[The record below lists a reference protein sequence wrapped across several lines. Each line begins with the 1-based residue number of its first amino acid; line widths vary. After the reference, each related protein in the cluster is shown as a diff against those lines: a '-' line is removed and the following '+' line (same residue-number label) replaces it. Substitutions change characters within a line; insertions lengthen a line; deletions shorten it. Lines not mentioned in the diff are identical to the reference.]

1 MLTPQRFTRTLRAL
15 VPDLALEDNVG
26 FLQLDCLSSA
36 DKLAVPVDDDV
47 EGDEEDS
54 EAEEDDLDEEEKEDE
69 DEYEDDDVED
79 EDDDDV
85 IIEDD
90 EEEEEPEDDDED
102 EEEEDDTEDGE
113 PGSGKKIMTVNT
125 PGLSRYF
132 PMVLGQ

>member
-1 MLTPQRFTRTLRAL
+1 MHTPEKFTRPFPAL
-15 VPDLALEDNVG
+15 VPISDIALEDSG
-26 FLQLDCLSSA
+26 ALTLA
-36 DKLAVPVDDDV
+36 DNDV
-47 EGDEEDS
+47 EENEE
-54 EAEEDDLDEEEKEDE
+54 EAEEDDLEEEEKEDE

-90 EEEEEPEDDDED
+90 EEEEEPEDDDD

-132 PMVLGQ
+132 PVVLGQ